1 MNEQLK
7 KLEQLAR
14 SLPTYIWARSA
25 VYIDG
30 EAMIDVHYEAGK
42 DDWIG
47 IGEETDLHHNI
58 ADYLVAVQ
66 PAAILAILQR
76 LNESET
82 VHAGK
87 DSMIND
93 LTEILQELCRSVKW
107 VSEQLGGLVIDTGSG
122 VFIRGTNIELVGFRE
137 GLKNVD
143 DIVHKVEN
151 L

>member
-1 MNEQLK
+1 
-7 KLEQLAR
+7 
-14 SLPTYIWARSA
+14 
-25 VYIDG
+25 
-30 EAMIDVHYEAGK
+30 
-42 DDWIG
+42 
-47 IGEETDLHHNI
+47 
-58 ADYLVAVQ
+58 VQ